1 VPPGDRRSRLA
12 SGLSASRLSDTPCA
26 ACAEALPEGARFCPS
41 CGAAVG
47 AVAAGERRVV
57 TVAFADLAGFTTM
70 AEGRDPET
78 VKSLLDDCFGALVP
92 VIDAHGGTVDKI
104 IGDELMAVWGAPRAH
119 EDDPERAVRAA
130 LALIEALERL
140 DPSLEMRVG
149 INTGEVLAG
158 PVGPGGAYTVTGDTV
173 NTAHRL
179 VGVAARGA
187 VLVGERTHAAT
198 QDAITFGEARS
209 YQLRGRR
216 EPVVA
221 YPAVRSRHRPGER
234 VAPGDRAP
242 MLGRDAELAQ
252 LVAAVAD
259 AGESAD
265 PWHVVIVGEA
275 GLGKSRLLD
284 ELGPALRRS
293 DVGGSVIVVPCAA
306 YGVDGP
312 LEPLVDIVRRLLGVS
327 ADAPTATQRAEVIA
341 GVERLVPDPRGGGHY
356 LTLRT
361 LQLLGLATHPST
373 SVADAGPGRARLSDE
388 LVSAARR
395 IIDAAAA
402 VEPLT
407 IVVDDALFADPAV
420 LDALARLATPGERRR
435 LVVVIIGRDELLEL
449 RPGLAEAP
457 GPRSLL
463 VHLQPLDD
471 RASRELLHRTLAE
484 IDGHVGTLAPAAED
498 QILSAAGGNPLLLDQ
513 LARFLR
519 ETDALEVVEGGWR
532 VQRDLAAVGLPDD
545 ARALLGAR
553 LDGLPV
559 SERSVLQGA
568 AIVGRTFSIDAVRA
582 MGVDVEVALL
592 AHLERRGLVL
602 DAGDGRWEFRHAM
615 VRDAA
620 YASVPLGGRAIAH
633 ARVTRWLLEAPVDD
647 DAGIAEIAH
656 HADRAV
662 SLARELGQ
670 APEELPPAATDAL
683 VRAARAARKRDEL
696 HEAER
701 WYRRARE
708 LGLIAAAEELAV
720 AVEHANTLIDL
731 RRLADAEE
739 ILLEVIA
746 AADGQPTVVG
756 EASTGLGV
764 VTRLQGD
771 TDRSRAFFDAGRQA
785 WHDAAD
791 RLGEAGS
798 VRTDGWAELVAGR
811 PRAALSKLLRAQELE
826 ERDGSARGITLQC
839 LAWCEFLLGDHQAA
853 RTHIW
858 EAARRLSLE
867 DDRLG
872 LGWCF
877 GILGNSLWQEG
888 RVAQAENVGENL
900 LAASRELGDLWN
912 EGMCLVLLAG
922 CHLEAGDLEAA
933 RTCTTGAL
941 RTFTELDD
949 PWGDASAR
957 LVQGMVERV
966 AGDLAG
972 AQAALERGLEEA
984 RPISAVGT
992 EARLRAELA
1001 ATLLDAGDAEGAARE
1016 ARATLALVRTVG
1028 GDRDSEIRA
1037 LVVLAKRA
1045 RDLADDPDA
1054 GRLLDEAIALA
1065 DGGVRTSIW
1074 RRAVAWSAILAAEA
1088 GMVERAE
1095 RLAADALSGSWE
1107 SARTWVLAQ
1116 RAVAAAQRAGGN
1128 TAGALA
1134 TLDAVLGRFRDRP
1147 LAFVD
1152 EVRLDMQ
1159 RMGS

>member
-1 VPPGDRRSRLA
+1 MSAGD
-12 SGLSASRLSDTPCA
+12 
-26 ACAEALPEGARFCPS
+26 
-41 CGAAVG
+41 
-47 AVAAGERRVV
+47 RRVV

-179 VGVAARGA
+179 VGAAERGA

-198 QDAITFGEARS
+198 QEAITFGEPRS

-216 EPVVA
+216 EPVIA

-234 VAPGDRAP
+234 IAQGDRAP
-242 MLGRDAELAQ
+242 MLGRDAELGQ

-259 AGESAD
+259 ASATRD
-265 PWHVVIVGEA
+265 PWHIVMVGEA
-275 GLGKSRLLD
+275 GLGKSRLID
-284 ELGPALRRS
+284 ELGPTLRRAG
-293 DVGGSVIVVPCAA
+293 VGGPVVAVPCAA
-306 YGVDGP
+306 YGADGP
-312 LEPLVDIVRRLLGVS
+312 LEPLADIVRVLLGVT
-327 ADAPTATQRAEVIA
+327 DEAPVPTQRAEAIA
-341 GVERLVPDPRGGGHY
+341 GIERLVSDTGGDGRY
-356 LTLRT
+356 LALRT
-361 LQLLGLATHPST
+361 LQLLGLAHLPAT
-373 SVADAGPGRARLSDE
+373 SVVGAGPNRGRISDE

-395 IIDAAAA
+395 IVDAAAA

-420 LDALARLATPGERRR
+420 LDALARLATPGEHRR
-435 LVVVIIGRDELLEL
+435 LVVVIVGRDELLEL
-449 RPGLAEAP
+449 RPTLADAP
-457 GPRSLL
+457 GPRSLV

-471 RASRELLHRTLAE
+471 GASRELLHRTLAE
-484 IDGHVGTLAPAAED
+484 IDGHSGTLAPAAED

-519 ETDALEVVEGGWR
+519 DTEALEVVEGGWR

-568 AIVGRTFSIDAVRA
+568 AIVGRVFSVEAVRA
-582 MGVDVEVALL
+582 MGVDVAAPLL

-602 DAGDGRWEFRHAM
+602 DGSDGRWEFRHAM

-620 YASVPLGGRAIAH
+620 YASVPLGDRATAH

-647 DAGIAEIAH
+647 DAGVAEIAH

-670 APEELPPAATDAL
+670 PAEELPAAATDAL
-683 VRAARAARKRDEL
+683 VRAARSARQRDEL
-696 HEAER
+696 PEAER
-701 WYRRARE
+701 WYQRARD
-708 LGLIAAAEELAV
+708 LGLV
-720 AVEHANTLIDL
+720 APSEHLVVAMEHANTLIDL
-731 RRLADAEE
+731 RRLTEAEE
-739 ILLEVIA
+739 ILLEVVA
-746 AADGQPTVVG
+746 AAGGELTVLG

-764 VTRLQGD
+764 VTRLLGD
-771 TDRSRAFFDAGRQA
+771 TERSREWFDAGRSA
-785 WHDAAD
+785 WHQAGN

-826 ERDGSARGITLQC
+826 EQQGSARGITLQC

-858 EAARRLSLE
+858 DAARQLSLE

-900 LAASRELGDLWN
+900 LAASRALGDLWN
-912 EGMCLVLLAG
+912 EGMSLVLLAA
-922 CHLEAGDLEAA
+922 CHLEAGDLDAA
-933 RTCTTGAL
+933 RSCTTSAL

-966 AGDLAG
+966 AGDLEA
-972 AQAALERGLEEA
+972 AQAALERGLDEA
-984 RPISAVGT
+984 RQISAVGT
-992 EARLRAELA
+992 EARLRTELA

-1016 ARATLALVRTVG
+1016 ARTTLALVRTVG

-1116 RAVAAAQRAGGN
+1116 RAVAAAQQAGGN

-1147 LAFVD
+1147 LAFLDV
-1152 EVRLDMQ
+1152 VRLDMQ
-1159 RMGS
+1159 RMAS